1 MTKSN
6 FNDYAKDLKFYIP
19 KDYIDYKYYVIHTN
33 LFIINLFMFLLQ
45 VRFFFKIDD
54 SLL

>member
-19 KDYIDYKYYVIHTN
+19 KDYIDYKYVIHTN

-45 VRFFFKIDD
+45 VRFFQN
-54 SLL
+54 

>member
-19 KDYIDYKYYVIHTN
+19 KDYIDYKYVIHLN

-45 VRFFFKIDD
+45 VRLFQN
-54 SLL
+54 

>member
-19 KDYIDYKYYVIHTN
+19 KDYKYKYVIHIN
-33 LFIINLFMFLLQ
+33 LFVINLFMLLLQ
-45 VRFFFKIDD
+45 VRFFQNC
-54 SLL
+54 

>member
-19 KDYIDYKYYVIHTN
+19 KDYIDYKYTANDYRQTTDKLIFKHVIST
-33 LFIINLFMFLLQ
+33 L
-45 VRFFFKIDD
+45 R
-54 SLL
+54 